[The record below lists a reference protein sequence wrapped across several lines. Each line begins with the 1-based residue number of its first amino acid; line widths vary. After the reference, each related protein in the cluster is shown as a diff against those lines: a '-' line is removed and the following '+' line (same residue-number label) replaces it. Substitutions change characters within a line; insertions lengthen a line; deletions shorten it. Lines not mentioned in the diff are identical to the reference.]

1 VSPLRSSASPVLST
15 PMPSANAADLDA
27 LTVDAMGTLVDLA
40 DPTAALAEALE
51 ERGVQ
56 ASPREVQAAFRA
68 EVEYYLPRAQE
79 GRDDESLRDLARR
92 CAGVFLEHLVAPL
105 DPSEFAPAFV
115 GALEFRPL
123 DGAVGALE
131 QLRRAGLAL
140 ACVSNWD
147 ASLAGHLERAG
158 VAGLFDTVV
167 SSAEAGAPKPDP
179 AVFRLALDRLGT
191 APERTLH
198 VGDEDADREGAA
210 AAGLLFEPA
219 PLATVPERLGLP
231 LR

>member
-1 VSPLRSSASPVLST
+1 
-15 PMPSANAADLDA
+15 MPSASAADLDA
-27 LTVDAMGTLVDLA
+27 LTVDAMGTLVELG
-40 DPTAALAEALE
+40 DPTAALTAALA
-51 ERGVQ
+51 ERGAQ
-56 ASPREVQAAFRA
+56 ASATEVQAAFRA
-68 EVEYYLPRAQE
+68 EVEYYLTHAQE
-79 GRDDESLRDLARR
+79 GRDEESLRDLGRR
-92 CAGVFLEHLVAPL
+92 CAGVFLEHLGSPL
-105 DPSEFAPAFV
+105 DSAEFAPAFV
-115 GALEFRPL
+115 GALEFRVL

-131 QLRRAGLAL
+131 RFRGAGLAL

-147 ASLAGHLERAG
+147 ASLADHLDAAG
-158 VAGLFDTVV
+158 VGTFFDTVV

-210 AAGLLFEPA
+210 AAGLTFEPA

-231 LR
+231 PR

>member
-1 VSPLRSSASPVLST
+1 
-15 PMPSANAADLDA
+15 MPSAERLDA
-27 LTVDAMGTLVDLA
+27 VTVDAMGTLVELD
-40 DPTAALAEALE
+40 DPAGRLREALAG
-51 ERGVQ
+51 RGVDRSRD
-56 ASPREVQAAFRA
+56 AVRAAFEA
-68 EVEYYLPRAQE
+68 EVAYYLPRTLE
-79 GRDDESLRDLARR
+79 GRDEATLLDLRRR
-92 CAGVFLEHLVAPL
+92 CTAVFLEHAGADL
-105 DPSEFAPAFV
+105 DPESFAPAFV
-115 GALEFRPL
+115 EAIVFRPL
-123 DGAVGALE
+123 PGARQALVR
-131 QLRRAGLAL
+131 LRNAGLAL

>member
-1 VSPLRSSASPVLST
+1 MRSAS
-15 PMPSANAADLDA
+15 AADLDA
-27 LTVDAMGTLVDLA
+27 LTVDAMGTLVELA
-40 DPTAALAEALE
+40 DPTRALTAALE

-56 ASPREVQAAFRA
+56 ASAREVRAAFRA
-68 EVEYYLPRAQE
+68 EVEYYVPRAQE

-92 CAGVFLEHLVAPL
+92 CAGVFLDHLGAPL
-105 DPSEFAPAFV
+105 DASEFAPAFV

-123 DGAVGALE
+123 DGAVGALA

-147 ASLAGHLERAG
+147 ASLAGQLERTG
-158 VAGLFDTVV
+158 VGSLFDTVV

-198 VGDEDADREGAA
+198 VGDEDVDREGAA
-210 AAGLLFEPA
+210 AAGLPFEPA

-231 LR
+231 PR